1 MLYLKKEDALMTD
14 AVQFALTEL
23 EKILGKETAVSLELR
38 QDSSIE
44 EQSYTLDVSGEVFA
58 ITGGDEAGIMYGIL
72 DLAKKIEHN
81 GGIKGIQSTSVSPYS
96 AGCQNPQ
103 LFRCIGFRLA

>member
-58 ITGGDEAGIMYGIL
+58 ITGG
-72 DLAKKIEHN
+72 
-81 GGIKGIQSTSVSPYS
+81 
-96 AGCQNPQ
+96 
-103 LFRCIGFRLA
+103 

>member
-44 EQSYTLDVSGEVFA
+44 EQSYTLDVSGEV
-58 ITGGDEAGIMYGIL
+58 L
-72 DLAKKIEHN
+72 
-81 GGIKGIQSTSVSPYS
+81 
-96 AGCQNPQ
+96 Q
-103 LFRCIGFRLA
+103 LPGVMKQELCMGFWIWRRK